1 MDTLSRLG
9 TDIGPG
15 GGDENVD
22 IVDVSPTSAGG
33 VKHLA
38 ALQLNILIDDNLKM
52 TNALPLLSRS
62 SGYVLF
68 PRFESLNTDIC
79 EFL

>member
-38 ALQLNILIDDNLKM
+38 TL
-52 TNALPLLSRS
+52 RH
-62 SGYVLF
+62 
-68 PRFESLNTDIC
+68 
-79 EFL
+79 